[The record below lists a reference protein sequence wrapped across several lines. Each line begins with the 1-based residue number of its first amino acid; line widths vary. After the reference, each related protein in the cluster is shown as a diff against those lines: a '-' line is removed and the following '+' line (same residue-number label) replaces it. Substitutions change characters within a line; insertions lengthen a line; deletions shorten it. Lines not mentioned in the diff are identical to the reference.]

1 MLGHQMQLGL
11 IFVFVS
17 IGQIFTTHTHLE
29 IAPIS
34 HAKLV
39 LCEHQFYTFENE
51 KKKEKKFKL
60 TVITF
65 EQCLYMEINFFTA

>member
-39 LCEHQFYTFENE
+39 LCEHQFYTFEN
-51 KKKEKKFKL
+51 KK
-60 TVITF
+60 
-65 EQCLYMEINFFTA
+65 NSN